1 MGKIRSDLWSGNSSL
16 ASNGEGQGRGD
27 QLEDFAIIQVK
38 GYEAEASKPL
48 GKADSLKTMQ
58 KAETTGLGN
67 VGRWQ
72 TWTKE
77 EKPHQGFAC
86 HTRALK
92 LEVELFIFLGAI
104 SLSG

>member
-16 ASNGEGQGRGD
+16 ASNGGGQGRGD

-38 GYEAEASKPL
+38 GYEAEASKAL
-48 GKADSLKTMQ
+48 EKADSLETTQ
-58 KAETTGLGN
+58 KAETTGLGH

-72 TWTKE
+72 TWTK
-77 EKPHQGFAC
+77 KKN
-86 HTRALK
+86 HTRALLATGALK